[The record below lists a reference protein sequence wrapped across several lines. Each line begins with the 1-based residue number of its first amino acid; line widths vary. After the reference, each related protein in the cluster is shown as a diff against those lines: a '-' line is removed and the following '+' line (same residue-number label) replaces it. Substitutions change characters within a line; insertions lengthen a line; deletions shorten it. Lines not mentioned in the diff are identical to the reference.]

1 MLWLVIKDRSCLI
14 QCQIIVKFVRKIL
27 YLSVN
32 ADGSLFQV
40 VVRTGLTVFVDI
52 LLSKD
57 AELDS
62 KLEGQNFDFPLT
74 PTCSP

>member
-14 QCQIIVKFVRKIL
+14 QCQIIVQFVRKIL

-40 VVRTGLTVFVDI
+40 VVRTGLTEFVDI

-62 KLEGQNFDFPLT
+62 KLEGQNFDFH
-74 PTCSP
+74 